1 MEYILGAQYT
11 KIVKKLPSSVPFV
24 GPEAQERNLKQFFR
38 ARIGA
43 NESVFGPSS
52 KATLAMQNEITK
64 TWKYGD
70 PENFDL
76 KHALAKK
83 HMVEF
88 ENIVV
93 GEGIDGLLGYLV
105 RLLIE
110 KGDNVVTTDGAY
122 PTFNYHVEGFGGQL
136 HKVPFKDDTEDL
148 ENLLIKV
155 KETSAKILYVSNP
168 NNPMGTINKPSNI
181 EILIQNLP
189 KNTILCLDEAYI
201 DFVDPG
207 LIPKISTNIKNV
219 IRMRTFSKAYGMAG
233 LRVGYAIGEKDLI
246 LNFEKIRNHF
256 GMSRVSQVGALA
268 ALEDNQFIS
277 EVIKKVT
284 LARNRIND
292 IALSNNCKFIPS
304 HTNFIAIDCLKDA
317 SFAKRVLDNL
327 IKKGIFVRMP
337 YSYPQN
343 RCIRVTVGLD
353 HDIDLFEQNF
363 PLALAES

>member
-1 MEYILGAQYT
+1 MSIQYT
-11 KIVKKLPSSVPFV
+11 KIVEKLPSSVPFV
-24 GPEAQERNLKQFFR
+24 GPEAQERNLKQLFK

-43 NESVFGPSS
+43 NESVFGPSL
-52 KATLAMQNEITK
+52 KATLAMQNEIIK

-70 PENFDL
+70 PENFEL

-83 HMVEF
+83 HMVEP

-136 HKVPFKDDTEDL
+136 HKIPFKNDTEDL
-148 ENLLIKV
+148 ENLLKKV

-168 NNPMGTINKPSNI
+168 NNPMGTINKPLDI
-181 EILIQNLP
+181 ETLVQNLP
-189 KNTILCLDEAYI
+189 ENTMLCLDEAYI
-201 DFVDPG
+201 DFVDPA
-207 LIPKISTNIKNV
+207 LIPNISTSIKNI

-233 LRVGYAIGEKDLI
+233 LRVGYAIGEKNLI

-268 ALEDNQFIS
+268 ALEDNEFIS
-277 EVIKKVT
+277 EVVKKVT
-284 LARNRIND
+284 LARNRISN

-304 HTNFIAIDCLKDA
+304 YTNFIAIDCLKDA
-317 SFAKRVLDNL
+317 SFAKSVLENL

-353 HDIDLFEQNF
+353 SDIDLFEQNF
-363 PLALAES
+363 PVALAES

>member
-1 MEYILGAQYT
+1 MSIQYT
-11 KIVKKLPSSVPFV
+11 KIVERLSSLVPFV
-24 GPEAQERNLKQFFR
+24 GPEAQERNLKQIFK

-43 NESVFGPSS
+43 NESVFGPSL
-52 KATLAMQNEITK
+52 KATLAMQNEIIK

-70 PENFDL
+70 PENFEL

-83 HMVEF
+83 HMVEP

-136 HKVPFKDDTEDL
+136 HKIPFKNDTEDL

-168 NNPMGTINKPSNI
+168 NNPMGTINKPSDI
-181 EILIQNLP
+181 ETLVQNLP
-189 KNTILCLDEAYI
+189 ENTILCLDEAYI
-201 DFVDPG
+201 DFVDPA
-207 LIPKISTNIKNV
+207 LIPNISTNIKNI

-246 LNFEKIRNHF
+246 FNFEKIRNHF

-268 ALEDNQFIS
+268 ALEDNDFIS
-277 EVIKKVT
+277 EVIKKT
-284 LARNRIND
+284 SLARNRISD

-317 SFAKRVLDNL
+317 SFAKGVLENL

-353 HDIDLFEQNF
+353 SDIDLFEQNF
-363 PLALAES
+363 PIALAES

>member
-1 MEYILGAQYT
+1 MGIQYT
-11 KIVKKLPSSVPFV
+11 DIVYKLPSSVPFV
-24 GPEAQERNLKQFFR
+24 GPEAQERSLNQIFK

-43 NESVFGPSS
+43 NESVFGPSP
-52 KATLAMQNEITK
+52 KAMLAMQKELSQ

-70 PENFDL
+70 PENYDL

-83 HMVEF
+83 HKVKS

-105 RLLIE
+105 RLVIE
-110 KGDNVVTTDGAY
+110 RGDNVVTTDGAY
-122 PTFNYHVEGFGGQL
+122 PTFNYHVEGYGGQL
-136 HKVPFKDDTEDL
+136 HKVPFKNDTEDL

-168 NNPMGTINKPSNI
+168 NNPMGTINKPSDI
-181 EILIQNLP
+181 QTLIQNLP
-189 KNTILCLDEAYI
+189 HDTLLCLDEAYI
-201 DFVDPG
+201 DFLPSDQVPV
-207 LIPKISTNIKNV
+207 IPTEKKNV

-233 LRVGYAIGEKDLI
+233 LRVGYAIGEKNLI

-277 EVIKKVT
+277 DVVKKVT
-284 LARNRIND
+284 LARNRINE
-292 IALSNNCKFIPS
+292 IALSNNCEFIPS
-304 HTNFIAIDCLKDA
+304 HTNFIAIDCLKDT
-317 SFAKRVLDNL
+317 SFAKRVLENL

-353 HDIDLFEQNF
+353 NDIDLFEQNF
-363 PLALAES
+363 PIALAES

>member
-1 MEYILGAQYT
+1 MSVQYT
-11 KIVKKLPSSVPFV
+11 KIVENLPTSVPFV
-24 GPEAQERNLKQFFR
+24 GPEAQERNLKQIFK

-43 NESVFGPSS
+43 NESVFGPSL
-52 KATLAMQNEITK
+52 KATLAMQNEIIK

-76 KHALAKK
+76 KLALAKK
-83 HMVEF
+83 HMVESK
-88 ENIVV
+88 NIVV

-105 RLLIE
+105 RLIIE

-136 HKVPFKDDTEDL
+136 HKVPFKNDTEDL
-148 ENLLIKV
+148 ENLLTKV

-168 NNPMGTINKPSNI
+168 NNPMGTINEPLNI
-181 EILIQNLP
+181 EALIQNLP

-201 DFVDPG
+201 DFVDSA

-233 LRVGYAIGEKDLI
+233 LRVGYAIGEKNLI

-277 EVIKKVT
+277 EVVKKVT
-284 LARNRIND
+284 LARNRIYD
-292 IALSNNCKFIPS
+292 IALNNNCQFVLS

-317 SFAKRVLDNL
+317 SFAKRVLESL

-353 HDIDLFEQNF
+353 NDIDLFEQNF
-363 PLALAES
+363 PIALAES

>member
-1 MEYILGAQYT
+1 MEQILSIQYT
-11 KIVKKLPSSVPFV
+11 KIVEKLPSSVPFV
-24 GPEAQERNLKQFFR
+24 GPEAQERNLKQLFK

-43 NESVFGPSS
+43 NESVFGPSL
-52 KATLAMQNEITK
+52 KATLAMQNEIIK

-70 PENFDL
+70 PENFEL

-83 HMVEF
+83 HMVEP

-93 GEGIDGLLGYLV
+93 GEGIDGILGYLV

-136 HKVPFKDDTEDL
+136 HKIPFKNDTEDL
-148 ENLLIKV
+148 ENLLKKV

-168 NNPMGTINKPSNI
+168 NNPMGTINKPLDI
-181 EILIQNLP
+181 ETLVQNLP
-189 KNTILCLDEAYI
+189 ENTMLCLDEAYI
-201 DFVDPG
+201 DFVDPA
-207 LIPKISTNIKNV
+207 LIPNISTNIKNI

-268 ALEDNQFIS
+268 ALEDNDFIS
-277 EVIKKVT
+277 EVIKKASH
-284 LARNRIND
+284 ARNRISD

-317 SFAKRVLDNL
+317 SFAKSVLENL

-353 HDIDLFEQNF
+353 SNIDLFEQNF
-363 PLALAES
+363 PIALAES

>member
-1 MEYILGAQYT
+1 MTNNYT
-11 KIVKKLPSSVPFV
+11 KILNSLPSSIPFV
-24 GPEAQERNLKQFFR
+24 GPEAQERMLDKFFDS
-38 ARIGA
+38 RIGA
-43 NESVFGPSS
+43 NESVFGPSLEALKVM
-52 KATLAMQNEITK
+52 KAELSSLWM
-64 TWKYGD
+64 YGD
-70 PENFDL
+70 PENYDL
-76 KHALAKK
+76 KIEIAKK
-83 HMVEF
+83 HNVKP
-88 ENIVV
+88 ENIII

-105 RLLIE
+105 RMFVEPKDKVI
-110 KGDNVVTTDGAY
+110 TTDGSY

-136 HKVPFKDDTEDL
+136 HKVPFKNDTEDL
-148 ENLLIKV
+148 ENLLKKV

-168 NNPMGTINKPSNI
+168 NNPMGTINKPLDI
-181 EILIQNLP
+181 ETLVQNLP
-189 KNTILCLDEAYI
+189 ENTMLCLDEAYI
-201 DFVDPG
+201 DFVDPA
-207 LIPKISTNIKNV
+207 LIPNISTNIKNI

-268 ALEDNQFIS
+268 ALEDNDFIS
-277 EVIKKVT
+277 EVIKKASH
-284 LARNRIND
+284 ARNRISD

-317 SFAKRVLDNL
+317 SFAKSVLENL

-353 HDIDLFEQNF
+353 GDIDLFEQNF
-363 PLALAES
+363 PIALAES

>member
-1 MEYILGAQYT
+1 MEYILGPQYT
-11 KIVKKLPSSVPFV
+11 KIVEKLPSSVPFV
-24 GPEAQERNLKQFFR
+24 GPEAQERNLKQTYR

-43 NESVFGPSS
+43 NESVFGPSL
-52 KATLAMQNEITK
+52 KATIAMQNEITK

-83 HMVEF
+83 HMVKF

-155 KETSAKILYVSNP
+155 RETSAKILYVSNP
-168 NNPMGTINKPSNI
+168 NNPMGTINKPANI
-181 EILIQNLP
+181 ETLIQNLP
-189 KNTILCLDEAYI
+189 ENTILCLDEAYI

-277 EVIKKVT
+277 EVVKKVT

-353 HDIDLFEQNF
+353 NDIDLFEQNF